1 MNKVKEKKL
10 NAIKSEISQIKDF
23 VLSNN
28 ANNKN
33 QTSSVNGLRDEIDDT
48 ITLTKIVD
56 YEKNSPN
63 LRVLSTI
70 REDLDLLKSK
80 LIKHDEILKEI
91 LLKIK

>member
-33 QTSSVNGLRDEIDDT
+33 QTSSVNGLKDEIDDT

-56 YEKNSPN
+56 FEKNSPN
-63 LRVLSTI
+63 LTVLSTI

-80 LIKHDEILKEI
+80 LIKHDEMLKEI